1 MPRRSSKLFI
11 PPALAVMVGL
21 SAWAGCSASTEEDE
35 TGGFDNPSSTS
46 GDPGS
51 GASGGSG
58 GSAASV
64 GGGGT
69 GGIPF
74 DPTGSGGSGGIETCA
89 ESESLATQ
97 KTLDIIVVLDR
108 SGSMSGAKWDGSVT
122 ALSTFANDPAS
133 AGINVGI
140 IYFPQEGI
148 SDSCNIEQYKNVNA
162 FGTLP
167 QNAPAFITSLDE
179 QDPEGPDTPIFAALT
194 GSLFAATAL
203 QDANPDHKVILVF
216 ASDGD
221 PSACDTSIPN
231 IANVAEQA
239 YNYNGLQTFVVAIQ
253 GATVANLNQIAA
265 KGGTVQAYDVTADIQ
280 AFADKMAEIRATAV
294 GCEITIPEPPANEE
308 FDKELI
314 NVNYTAG
321 GVGEAVKLP
330 KKLDKADCGAGPG
343 WYYDDE
349 NNPTEIIFCP
359 QSCQTVQADTKAKI
373 NVGFGCE
380 SVET

>member
-21 SAWAGCSASTEEDE
+21 SAWAGCSASTEGDE
-35 TGGFDNPSSTS
+35 AGSGFDNPSSTS
-46 GDPGS
+46 GS
-51 GASGGSG
+51 GASGAAGGSG
-58 GSAASV
+58 GRASSD
-64 GGGGT
+64 GGAGT

-74 DPTGSGGSGGIETCA
+74 NPSTGGSGGVETCA
-89 ESESLATQ
+89 ESESLAAQ

-108 SGSMSGAKWDGSVT
+108 SGSMLGAKWDGSVT
-122 ALSTFANDPAS
+122 ALSTFVNDPAS

-140 IYFPQEGI
+140 IYFPQDGA

-162 FGTLP
+162 FGPLP
-167 QNAPAFITSLDE
+167 QNAPAFISSLDE
-179 QDPEGPDTPIFAALT
+179 QDADGSDTPISAALT

-203 QDANPDHKVILVF
+203 QDANPEHKVILVF

-221 PSACDTSIPN
+221 PSACDTVIAN
-231 IANVAEQA
+231 IANIAEQA
-239 YNYNGLQTFVVAIQ
+239 YNYNGLQTYVVAIQ
-253 GATVANLNQIAA
+253 GATVTNLDQIAA
-265 KGGTVQAYDVTADIQ
+265 KGGTGQAYDVTANIQ

-294 GCEITIPEPPANEE
+294 GCEITIPEPPQSEV
-308 FDKELI
+308 FDKDLV
-314 NVNYTAG
+314 NVNYTPG
-321 GVGEAVKLP
+321 GMGEAVKLP

-359 QSCQTVQADTKAKI
+359 ASCQTVQADTKAKI